1 MPRATRRSSATRQRT
16 APSCRPRRIARIN
29 LHGSASARCDGPNR
43 SDTRNT
49 SCRCTGS
56 CRTGGHSALIG
67 GARRVVLPH
76 PRQPAPL
83 LSLLVCLYGSAK
95 ILAPKREEPRC
106 VVRFDCWCP
115 DRIVIGGSP
124 DSEYLPSPPTKS
136 NRNGVPVPQL
146 QCNPVTL
153 ETTPEVAV
161 PIRIQPFGHRN
172 LYIAGI
178 QRVSDGVY
186 FFPEVLYDGVL
197 VLIVTLLKTG
207 LSVRELVW

>member
-124 DSEYLPSPPTKS
+124 DSEYLPSPPPRNRTGMAYQSHSCNAIPSRWRRRPKS
-136 NRNGVPVPQL
+136 RFRSESNHSGTGICTL
-146 QCNPVTL
+146 QVSSASAMAFTSSQKSF
-153 ETTPEVAV
+153 TTA
-161 PIRIQPFGHRN
+161 F
-172 LYIAGI
+172 
-178 QRVSDGVY
+178 S
-186 FFPEVLYDGVL
+186 
-197 VLIVTLLKTG
+197 
-207 LSVRELVW
+207 S